1 MTARAGQAQWNTA
14 SPEATLA
21 FGETLG
27 RSLIGGITIG
37 LVGPLGAGKTL
48 LVKGIAAGNAV
59 DDVRQV
65 TSPTFTLVNEYPG
78 RLCLYHLDAYRL
90 SSPAEFLSLGFY
102 EFIHSDS
109 AVVVEWADRVREAMP
124 EETLWIEL
132 GVTGDTSRTLSLCA
146 AGDPALR
153 CLEALRTGTSLSH

>member
-1 MTARAGQAQWNTA
+1 MTARGDQTRWDTT
-14 SPEATLA
+14 SPEVTFA

-27 RSLIGGITIG
+27 RSLIGGITVG

-59 DDVRQV
+59 EDVRQV

-90 SSPAEFLSLGFY
+90 SSAAEFLALGFD
-102 EFIHSDS
+102 ELVHPDS
-109 AVVVEWADRVREAMP
+109 AVVVEWAERVREVMP
-124 EETLWIEL
+124 EETLWIEFD
-132 GVTGDTSRTLSLCA
+132 VTGQTSRTLSLRA
-146 AGDPALR
+146 AGDPAET
-153 CLEALRTGTSLSH
+153 CLEALRAAKR